1 MNHENK
7 RKEMESA
14 PTIGEI
20 KNISIRERDGRRA
33 AAWVPT
39 RKKNSTFTVL
49 HPDAVPAVLA
59 VPAVSALAGG
69 QLLVDHWSKVFSE
82 QPCCPI
88 AQATLLEHCVRGP
101 FVATW
106 VLDKPDFLHILH
118 RAHDSSPGPD
128 GLPYSAWAN
137 SPPHIHDEMFN
148 MYSDLMEGCDLPPG
162 FNKCYLACIPK
173 GDAPGDHIGIART
186 PESARP
192 IAMNNSVAK
201 VLAMAINRSLTP
213 ITQHTILDRRR
224 GFVRGRSITDNILET
239 ESLAIRFVKFYAA
252 KSGTV
257 LFDFAAAFPSLAHC
271 WIFIVLLTM
280 QFPTFLIDV
289 IKKYKRSA

>member
-1 MNHENK
+1 MATVGRLQEILHEAARDVLAEGPGFGTDCTYEHLHWAIAALRAARSNNK
-7 RKEMESA
+7 RLLKLAVRSYMPLAPWFSLTDCRLTHEHEFHLHLGQLSSMNLDDQRNEMEND
-14 PTIGEI
+14 PTIGEFKKI
-20 KNISIRERDGRRA
+20 GIRERLRRRA
-33 AAWVPT
+33 AAWAPT
-39 RKKNSTFTVL
+39 RKKASTFTVL
-49 HPDAVPAVLA
+49 HPVAVPAVPA

-186 PESARP
+186 PESTRP
-192 IAMNNSVAK
+192 IAMST
-201 VLAMAINRSLTP
+201 RSP
-213 ITQHTILDRRR
+213 R
-224 GFVRGRSITDNILET
+224 
-239 ESLAIRFVKFYAA
+239 
-252 KSGTV
+252 
-257 LFDFAAAFPSLAHC
+257 C
-271 WIFIVLLTM
+271 
-280 QFPTFLIDV
+280 
-289 IKKYKRSA
+289 